1 MGEWYYHFLCGY
13 DLLRK
18 HNGFQQLLEEG
29 GEYDIPLA
37 GRVFAALVTN
47 GTGSL
52 TCRLAGSLALAASAL
67 LHGIL

>member
-1 MGEWYYHFLCGY
+1 MGLFGRSKSTWESPYNLCDHRGFAHLIHYHFV
-13 DLLRK
+13 R
-18 HNGFQQLLEEG
+18 
-29 GEYDIPLA
+29 LA

>member
-1 MGEWYYHFLCGY
+1 MGLWG
-13 DLLRK
+13 RVKK
-18 HNGFQQLLEEG
+18 HMKAPIISVTIGALHTIR
-29 GEYDIPLA
+29 YRSIPLA
-37 GRVFAALVTN
+37 GRVFAALVAN